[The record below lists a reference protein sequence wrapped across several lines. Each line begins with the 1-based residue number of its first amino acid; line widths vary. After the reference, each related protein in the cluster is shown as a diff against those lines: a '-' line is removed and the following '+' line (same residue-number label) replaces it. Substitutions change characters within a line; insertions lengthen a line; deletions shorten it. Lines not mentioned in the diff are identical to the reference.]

1 MWQISCRNC
10 HIGKIPYMHTLF
22 DYGNFPLEL
31 QILFMVLDNKDDD
44 YDVQNYDHDHDNIDV
59 DGGRMVGCL

>member
-1 MWQISCRNC
+1 
-10 HIGKIPYMHTLF
+10 MHTLF